1 MRRIIT
7 GVLAVGLSIALAGCT
22 SSSVTNDV
30 SMSPVEGE
38 NGIEAVSGISVPVV
52 GEQMSFSPSQIKV
65 KRGEAVTIN
74 FASKDGLHDWVI
86 DEFNASTKTVS
97 AGETASVT
105 FVANK
110 AGTFEYYCS
119 VANHRQQGMVG
130 TLIVE

>member
-1 MRRIIT
+1 MRRVIT
-7 GVLAVGLSIALAGCT
+7 GVLAVGLSFALAGCT
-22 SSSVTNDV
+22 SSSVTTDV

-65 KRGEAVTIN
+65 KRGETVTIN
-74 FASKDGLHDWVI
+74 FTSKNGLHDWVL
-86 DEFNASTKTVS
+86 DEFNTSTKTVS
-97 AGETASVT
+97 AGETTSVT
-105 FVANK
+105 FVADK